1 MSPPFLTLDPR
12 TSPLHFS
19 PHLSPESPNN
29 SDSDYTDSIS
39 PLTPSPVGQNQP
51 YRLSGFNAFN
61 FNLSPVSPATGAGAH
76 PANASTASL
85 VPPIP
90 PRASPPPP
98 LIIPQQAA
106 PAIVQSN
113 ALPGG
118 VHREA
123 HTDIV
128 ANEPA
133 PPPYERYNRRSMP
146 IGGVRASRASI
157 AAHQLPTDLS
167 IPAAAHSRGQ
177 HPQRFVSNANV
188 PRRFSGQRQVYP
200 LALSGDIARSQ
211 SQSQRKASWRI
222 FGAEESLGGGEKR
235 RKISKNTKWIIAIIG
250 ATVLISII
258 VLAVLFG
265 TMKNSNDEK
274 ASGSSVPPFDVTNF
288 PVLPTGVVVISPQGS
303 AETPSTTCVQP
314 RTLWSCALPTDSK
327 FPSNSSGL
335 PEFIFTIALRNS
347 TNSKTGTWT
356 PVPALM
362 PNDTDYAAVAGEDG
376 IVANNKIGELTQF
389 YLSMQTDENKPI
401 TIASTT
407 PASTSSSSGD
417 SSENEKRQAPSS
429 ATAQMLPAILRNQQ
443 LRLFDRGLE
452 TEHYGFFVHY
462 KKTINV
468 LAATPAEVTD
478 FTKASDDPSG
488 VSGGISGAKQVTWEN
503 TRLRV
508 VIWTKQRT
516 SGYKDLIGE
525 QGQRYPSTPRSTD
538 TFFPYAVSVFEDR
551 AGEKGPVYYMQ
562 EGSLVKNAVQ
572 EEETD
577 PRGCFCEWRNWRD
590 GN

>member
-12 TSPLHFS
+12 TSPFHLS
-19 PHLSPESPNN
+19 PHLTPESPNS

-51 YRLSGFNAFN
+51 YRLSGFTGFN
-61 FNLSPVSPATGAGAH
+61 FNLSSISPAGAEAH
-76 PANASTASL
+76 PENASTAGL

-123 HTDIV
+123 HADIV
-128 ANEPA
+128 SGEPA

-157 AAHQLPTDLS
+157 AAHQLPTDPS

-177 HPQRFVSNANV
+177 HPQRLVSN

-200 LALSGDIARSQ
+200 LALSGDLARG
-211 SQSQRKASWRI
+211 QSQRKASWRI

-235 RKISKNTKWIIAIIG
+235 RKISKNTKWIIGIIG
-250 ATVLISII
+250 ATVLISVI
-258 VLAVLFG
+258 VLGVLFG
-265 TMKNSNDEK
+265 TMKNSNSDK
-274 ASGSSVPPFDVTNF
+274 GAAGSSVPPFDVAAF
-288 PVLPTGVVVISPQGS
+288 PVLPTGVVVISPQGP
-303 AETPSTTCVQP
+303 AETPSAACVQP
-314 RTLWSCALPTDSK
+314 ETLWSCALPTDSK

-347 TNSKTGTWT
+347 TNSKTGTWE
-356 PVPALM
+356 PVPALV

-376 IVANNKIGELTQF
+376 IVADNKVGELTQF
-389 YLSMQTDENKPI
+389 YLSMQTDERRPI
-401 TIASTT
+401 TIASTS
-407 PASTSSSSGD
+407 PSSSED
-417 SSENEKRQAPSS
+417 SSDHEKRQAPSS
-429 ATAQMLPAILRNQQ
+429 ETAQMLPATLRNQQ
-443 LRLFDRGLE
+443 LRLFDRGLD

-468 LAATPAEVTD
+468 LAATPEEVTN
-478 FTKASDDPSG
+478 FTIASDSPSG
-488 VSGGISGAKQVTWEN
+488 VSAGVSGAKQVTWEN

-516 SGYKDLIGE
+516 GGYKDLVGE
-525 QGQRYPSTPRSTD
+525 QGERYPTTPRSTD
-538 TFFPYAVSVFEDR
+538 TFFPYVVSVFEDR
-551 AGEKGPVYYMQ
+551 AGEKGPVYSME
-562 EGSLVKNAVQ
+562 EGSLVKNTIK

-577 PRGCFCEWRNWRD
+577 PKGCFCEWRNWVD

>member
-29 SDSDYTDSIS
+29 SDSDYTDSVS

-51 YRLSGFNAFN
+51 YRLSGFTAFN
-61 FNLSPVSPATGAGAH
+61 FNFTPASPAGAEAH

-200 LALSGDIARSQ
+200 LALSGDLARGQ

-235 RKISKNTKWIIAIIG
+235 RKISKNTKWIIGIIG

-258 VLAVLFG
+258 VLGVLFG
-265 TMKNSNDEK
+265 TMKNSNTANK
-274 ASGSSVPPFDVTNF
+274 AAESSVPPFDVTAF
-288 PVLPTGVVVISPQGS
+288 PVLPTGVVVISPQGP

-327 FPSNSSGL
+327 FPTNSSGL

-347 TNSKTGTWT
+347 TNSKMGTWA
-356 PVPALM
+356 PVPALV

-376 IVANNKIGELTQF
+376 IVADNKVGELTQF
-389 YLSMQTDENKPI
+389 YLSMQTDESKPI
-401 TIASTT
+401 TIAST
-407 PASTSSSSGD
+407 STSSSSED
-417 SSENEKRQAPSS
+417 SSNNEKRQAPSS

-443 LRLFDRGLE
+443 LRLFDRGLD

-488 VSGGISGAKQVTWEN
+488 VGAGISGAKQVTWEN

-516 SGYKDLIGE
+516 SGLKDLIGE
-525 QGQRYPSTPRSTD
+525 QGQRYPTTPRSTD

-551 AGEKGPVYYMQ
+551 VGEKGPVYYMQ
-562 EGSLVKNAVQ
+562 EGGELKNTVQ

-577 PRGCFCEWRNWRD
+577 PRGCFCEWRNWQD
-590 GN
+590 AN